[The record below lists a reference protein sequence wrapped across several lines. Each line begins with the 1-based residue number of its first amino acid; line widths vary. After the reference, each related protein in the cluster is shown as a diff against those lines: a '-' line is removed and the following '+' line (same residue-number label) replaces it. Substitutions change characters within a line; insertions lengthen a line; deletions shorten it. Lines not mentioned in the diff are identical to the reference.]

1 MVAGEKAERAQ
12 VAAGIKLGDAGESFG
27 NRDRFFLVRDLA
39 VKNLDVTACL
49 FECGGKIRQPDW
61 LGSDRGLIKIP
72 DRRLDEKNFHSVIF
86 TAESAGTAEQF
97 SAL

>member
-1 MVAGEKAERAQ
+1 MLENLSGTGIDFFWSVTWQSRISTSQPCLLER
-12 VAAGIKLGDAGESFG
+12 
-27 NRDRFFLVRDLA
+27 
-39 VKNLDVTACL
+39 
-49 FECGGKIRQPDW
+49 GGKIGQPDW

-97 SAL
+97 SVL